1 MVEVCLSGHPEAD
14 VAPEIRVSGKDHMG
28 TDDKLD
34 AKADELK
41 GKVKEGVG
49 DATDDKGL
57 ETEGKVDQA
66 KGHLSESAEK
76 VKDAFKKD

>member
-1 MVEVCLSGHPEAD
+1 
-14 VAPEIRVSGKDHMG
+14 MG
-28 TDDKLD
+28 TDDKID
-34 AKADELK
+34 HKADELK

-49 DATDDKGL
+49 DVTDDPGL

-66 KGHLSESAEK
+66 KGNLGQAAEK

>member
-1 MVEVCLSGHPEAD
+1 
-14 VAPEIRVSGKDHMG
+14 MG

-34 AKADELK
+34 AKGDELK

-49 DATDDKGL
+49 DATGDQGL
-57 ETEGKVDQA
+57 RSEGKVDQA
-66 KGHLSESAEK
+66 KGHLKESVEK

>member
-1 MVEVCLSGHPEAD
+1 
-14 VAPEIRVSGKDHMG
+14 MG

>member
-1 MVEVCLSGHPEAD
+1 
-14 VAPEIRVSGKDHMG
+14 MG

-34 AKADELK
+34 AKGDQLK
-41 GKVKEGVG
+41 GKIKEGVG

-66 KGHLSESAEK
+66 KGHLKESAQK
-76 VKDAFKKD
+76 MKDAFKKN

>member
-1 MVEVCLSGHPEAD
+1 
-14 VAPEIRVSGKDHMG
+14 MG

-34 AKADELK
+34 AKADQLK

-57 ETEGKVDQA
+57 ETEGKADQV
-66 KGHLSESAEK
+66 KGHLGEAAEK
-76 VKDAFKKD
+76 VKDAFKKN

>member
-1 MVEVCLSGHPEAD
+1 
-14 VAPEIRVSGKDHMG
+14 MG
-28 TDDKLD
+28 TDDKFD

-49 DATDDKGL
+49 EATDDKGL
-57 ETEGKVDQA
+57 EAEGRTDQA
-66 KGHLSESAEK
+66 KGHLKESVEK